1 MLINWIRATWY
12 YAGESMKSGTLE
24 EQITD
29 RHDNFISCFAP
40 TNAKLCNVNRRDKPT
55 KKNNY
60 TKKGFYTMN
69 FWFNI
74 LQIHIGY
81 WKSILGSSP

>member
-60 TKKGFYTMN
+60 TKKVSTQWTFDLIYYKYT
-69 FWFNI
+69 
-74 LQIHIGY
+74 LVIGNQF
-81 WKSILGSSP
+81 